1 MSRENSIGDAFWA
14 YDIECHAL
22 SKSLIE
28 EMARE
33 YLPPNAPTPQ
43 VSSSVGW

>member
-1 MSRENSIGDAFWA
+1 MSRPTSSGDALCT
-14 YDIECHAL
+14 YDIESHAL

-33 YLPPNAPTPQ
+33 YLPPSATTLQ
-43 VSSSVGW
+43 VSEFVG